1 MSLIILHNQLS
12 VRQFVAS
19 DKDDFI
25 HIVQHPY
32 CMKYSMTGKL
42 SESQAVTCFE
52 KLMNNKKHKMYAI
65 EDTEKGGL
73 IGCTGLQDCYIDD
86 EIESSFI
93 LRLLPEIYQHP
104 DLLPLLTLLVKELL
118 SVYELQQLQV
128 IVAKNNQFT
137 AQLITELNFEKIK
150 STTCRGIHSD
160 LYQFK

>member
-1 MSLIILHNQLS
+1 M
-12 VRQFVAS
+12 
-19 DKDDFI
+19 
-25 HIVQHPY
+25 
-32 CMKYSMTGKL
+32 
-42 SESQAVTCFE
+42 
-52 KLMNNKKHKMYAI
+52 
-65 EDTEKGGL
+65 GL
-73 IGCTGLQDCYIDD
+73 V
-86 EIESSFI
+86 SFI

-118 SVYELQQLQV
+118 SVYELQQLQA